1 MPKNCIFLH
10 YCLIR
15 GSQDHFKA
23 LIPCKKKFFLIKRS
37 QIIKKKF
44 FLYRKNPF
52 ILILRPSKTK
62 RRGFTY
68 NCGFLHLLTPLQP
81 LNAWTVS
88 ISLRE
93 SNSICPNFILSPR
106 KAFSEHS
113 VMDFFHPLFT

>member
-1 MPKNCIFLH
+1 MQKIAVFWHFVTRFCNH
-10 YCLIR
+10 DR
-15 GSQDHFKA
+15 NRDHFT
-23 LIPCKKKFFLIKRS
+23 KKN
-37 QIIKKKF
+37 F
-44 FLYRKNPF
+44 FLYIKNPF

-68 NCGFLHLLTPLQP
+68 NCGFVHLLTPLQP

-106 KAFSEHS
+106 EAFSEHS
-113 VMDFFHPLFT
+113 VMDFFHPLFLLKKGVTKKKFFFS